1 MLQQAPARTYRAT
14 LVPDGTCQDDI
25 ETLAALGK
33 LPTTE
38 VEAPSAYAAKKAAR
52 AKSGHDHIHSIEVQ
66 A

>member
-14 LVPDGTCQDDI
+14 MVPEGTCQDEV

-33 LPTTE
+33 LPVAE
-38 VEAPSAYAAKKAAR
+38 VEAPSAYAAKHAAR
-52 AKSGHDHIHSIEVQ
+52 VKTGHDYVHSIEVQ